1 MPPRRAPHPS
11 AIRLTPLRIATQ
23 ILLLQ
28 VGYYAIATALIL
40 FTSLSAGKRFSF
52 SLVLSWHSL
61 RGDTTVGWTLG
72 LCWLMSSVFGV
83 LLLLLIVSRSK
94 LVLDFTLTLHLI
106 NLILTSIYTRS
117 LPRNLLWWLLQF
129 ASAGLMT
136 LGGLWACQWRELRP
150 VKFGGSAASNNSK
163 SSGGGARGQEEVAAR
178 AGDEGVLEQG
188 EGEGY
193 EVGGHRGR
201 GRGRDG
207 GGLYEMVGMK

>member
-1 MPPRRAPHPS
+1 MPPRRVPHPS

-23 ILLLQ
+23 ILVLQ
-28 VGYYAIATALIL
+28 LGYYAIATALIL
-40 FTSLSAGKRFSF
+40 FTSLSAGKRFSL
-52 SLVLSWHSL
+52 SLVFSWHSL

-72 LCWLMSSVFGV
+72 LCWLMSGVFGV

-94 LVLDFTLTLHLI
+94 LVLDFTLTLHLL
-106 NLILTSIYTRS
+106 NLIFTSLYTKS

-129 ASAGLMT
+129 TSAGLMT
-136 LGGLWACQWRELRP
+136 LGGIWACQWRELRP
-150 VKFGGSAASNNSK
+150 VKFGGSAAPNKNKASA
-163 SSGGGARGQEEVAAR
+163 GAGGQEPENAR
-178 AGDEGVLEQG
+178 LGGEDVLESG

-193 EVGGHRGR
+193 EIGGNR